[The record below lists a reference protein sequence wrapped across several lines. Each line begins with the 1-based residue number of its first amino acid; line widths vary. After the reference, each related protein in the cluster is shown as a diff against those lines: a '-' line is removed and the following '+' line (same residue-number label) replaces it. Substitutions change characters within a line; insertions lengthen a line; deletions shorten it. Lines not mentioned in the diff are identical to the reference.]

1 MATRTRRL
9 TEALVT
15 GEDLP
20 GEWEH
25 FDPES
30 AHSDTN
36 LCGEPQSR
44 PDPESSALTAWA
56 VTPDDGPIFGE
67 RLEQFGDQ
75 EQAAAVLDQTLDLPC
90 TFTTDDGAQWRTE
103 IQPPP
108 TVGDDGR
115 VYLVTSVDRPDS
127 YKYEVAIVS
136 NDIAFRAVLNTR
148 KPDRELLDELVTIAW
163 TKAKAEGVVE

>member
-1 MATRTRRL
+1 M
-9 TEALVT
+9 T

-20 GEWEH
+20 GEWQH

-44 PDPESSALTAWA
+44 FNPESSALTAWA

-67 RLEQFGDQ
+67 RLEQFADQ

-90 TFTTDDGAQWRTE
+90 TFTTDDGTQWRTE

-108 TVGDDGR
+108 IVGDDGR
-115 VYLVTSVDRPDS
+115 VYLVTSIDRPHS
-127 YKYEVAIVS
+127 YNYEVAIVS
-136 NDIAFRAVLNTR
+136 NDVAFRAVLNTR